1 MKSLKKRREI
11 AAEVLLRLKREFGVF
26 TPTLNFSSAWE
37 LLVGGI
43 LAAQCTDERVNI
55 ITDKLFVKYPEI
67 RDYAEAPLE
76 DIEDMVRTA
85 GLFRNKAKAI
95 KGSAEMIM
103 TEFDGEVPAVMDDLL
118 SLPGVGR
125 KIANLV
131 LGDWFEIPGMVVDT
145 HCKRI
150 STLLG
155 MTDANSPAAI
165 ERQLVKAVP
174 QELWIDWGHY
184 LVTLGRNQCRARC
197 RQCAVCPL
205 TDICAFAAGHK
216 QAIAEAAEREP
227 ERCIG

>member
-95 KGSAEMIM
+95 KGSAEM
-103 TEFDGEVPAVMDDLL
+103 L